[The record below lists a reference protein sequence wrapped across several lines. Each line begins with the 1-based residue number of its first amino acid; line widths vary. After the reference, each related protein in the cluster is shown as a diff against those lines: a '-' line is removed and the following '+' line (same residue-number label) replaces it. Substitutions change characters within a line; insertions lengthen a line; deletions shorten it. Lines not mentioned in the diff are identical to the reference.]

1 MPLSR
6 SDIDYYKPAKAILGH
21 IHKKME
27 LGKTFY
33 VGSPCGLDINETGK
47 RSFLILDTNNLNIIP
62 KTVDTDYIFFN
73 ETLIALP
80 TENEFDF
87 IKNKILDMVKKWDL
101 SESEISKARIRLEVK
116 GYTSDK
122 KQLET
127 VIKDTLREIAFYND
141 EEPDLAE
148 VAVFNDPERISIVE
162 KVKEEIEKLEWNSRD
177 DQTKKDDILE
187 QTLKIVLR
195 E

>member
-1 MPLSR
+1 
-6 SDIDYYKPAKAILGH
+6 
-21 IHKKME
+21 ME

-87 IKNKILDMVKKWDL
+87 IK
-101 SESEISKARIRLEVK
+101 
-116 GYTSDK
+116 
-122 KQLET
+122 
-127 VIKDTLREIAFYND
+127 IKY
-141 EEPDLAE
+141 
-148 VAVFNDPERISIVE
+148 
-162 KVKEEIEKLEWNSRD
+162 
-177 DQTKKDDILE
+177 
-187 QTLKIVLR
+187 
-195 E
+195 